1 MANFCTN
8 CGNPVGEND
17 GFCINCGQKIL
28 KIQGQTQ
35 PKTPAVNSSTQPA
48 PKPPF
53 QNGFSGAAQ
62 TAQPASRTAAQTG
75 QTVSWKVP
83 QVSGIVNKIRFP
95 EGQR

>member
-35 PKTPAVNSSTQPA
+35 PKTLAVNSGTQPA
-48 PKPPF
+48 PKPLFKTAF
-53 QNGFSGAAQ
+53 QAPHRQRS
-62 TAQPASRTAAQTG
+62 PHLVRRRR
-75 QTVSWKVP
+75 
-83 QVSGIVNKIRFP
+83 QVKPYLGRYRRFP
-95 EGQR
+95 AL